1 MSNQNNTPPLPEG
14 NVKFQIQ
21 ALMEMVNFVMGD
33 IWTDLRRWRNM
44 VMKLVQVG
52 ADPKSNNDNKAER
65 SRWADRRRFSISKE
79 DNK

>member
-21 ALMEMVNFVMGD
+21 ALIEMVNFVMGD

-52 ADPKSNNDNKAER
+52 ADPKSNNDNKVER